1 MIVTAYYFAR
11 LYIQQLSKELLLS
24 HWASGCNEVRLEV
37 ESVSDITAGCSEL
50 NKML

>member
-11 LYIQQLSKELLLS
+11 PHIQQLNKEVLLS

-37 ESVSDITAGCSEL
+37 ESVLDITAGCSEL
-50 NKML
+50 IKML